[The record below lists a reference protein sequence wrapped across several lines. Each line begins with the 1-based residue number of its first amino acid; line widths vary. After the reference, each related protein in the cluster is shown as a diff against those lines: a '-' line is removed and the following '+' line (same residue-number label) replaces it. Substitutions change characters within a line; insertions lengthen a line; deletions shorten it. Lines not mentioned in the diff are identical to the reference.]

1 MTVLGNGWGLDSH
14 SSPVRLAGLS
24 SLSSERAVAGERNS
38 PKLTGLLR
46 DSWVSIQLCLIP
58 ELSA

>member
-1 MTVLGNGWGLDSH
+1 MKVVGDGWGLSSH
-14 SSPVRLAGLS
+14 SGPVRLAGLS
-24 SLSSERAVAGERNS
+24 SLSRERAMAGERNS

-58 ELSA
+58 ELSS